1 MKKVYYI
8 NKDVAPKDW
17 VKFKRWFKLP
27 SLNIPF
33 TAEEAWVQLLGYKLP
48 KDDNRKPVKKKKQ

>member
-33 TAEEAWVQLLGYKLP
+33 TAEEAWVQLLGRKLP
-48 KDDNRKPVKKKKQ
+48 KDDSKRIKKKIK